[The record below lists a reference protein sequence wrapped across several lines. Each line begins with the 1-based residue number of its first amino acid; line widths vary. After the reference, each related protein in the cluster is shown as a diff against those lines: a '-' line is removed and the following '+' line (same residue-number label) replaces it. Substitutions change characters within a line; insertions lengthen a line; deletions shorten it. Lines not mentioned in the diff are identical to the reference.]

1 MKGLFDDNRFKL
13 RLYFYS
19 VENLNNVEIRVRYLL
34 INSFF
39 YKFLFFIKWCYIN
52 MKFYV
57 VYIGKYYLIFRL
69 IWLNLVDEFVL
80 IYSVIVYYV

>member
-1 MKGLFDDNRFKL
+1 M

-34 INSFF
+34 IDSFF

-57 VYIGKYYLIFRL
+57 VYIVKYYLIFRL

-80 IYSVIVYYV
+80 IYNVIVYYV